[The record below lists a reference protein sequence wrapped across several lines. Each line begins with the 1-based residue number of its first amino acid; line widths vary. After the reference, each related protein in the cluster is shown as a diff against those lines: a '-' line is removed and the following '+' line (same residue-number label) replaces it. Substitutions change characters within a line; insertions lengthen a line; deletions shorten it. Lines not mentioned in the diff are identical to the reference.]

1 MRVLNCHSI
10 SKLHQKVI
18 EFQTMV
24 AQGRRMS
31 YDRFEVIITQ
41 HWAQYHRHLTTQPFI
56 RRLFALFDENGDGE
70 LDFAEFH
77 LTLASLSHGRLE
89 ERLRFA
95 FSCIDVDGRYVYVC
109 VCLCMCVCVWRNLAV
124 RWTVALCLWMTV
136 RLLLCV
142 AMGVLLIVLLCVVMN
157 LLLVAL
163 LCAVVFLLKN
173 VRGNAPL
180 YTNIDDFTVSPSPS
194 LPPFP
199 PSLPP
204 LPLPSPSY

>member
-10 SKLHQKVI
+10 SKLHEKVI

-95 FSCIDVDGRYVYVC
+95 FSCIDVDGRYVCVC
-109 VCLCMCVCVWRNLAV
+109 VCGG
-124 RWTVALCLWMTV
+124 T
-136 RLLLCV
+136 LLF
-142 AMGVLLIVLLCVVMN
+142 AG
-157 LLLVAL
+157 
-163 LCAVVFLLKN
+163 
-173 VRGNAPL
+173 R
-180 YTNIDDFTVSPSPS
+180 
-194 LPPFP
+194 
-199 PSLPP
+199 
-204 LPLPSPSY
+204 

>member
-109 VCLCMCVCVWRNLAV
+109 VCVEEPCSSLDGSALSVDDCAS
-124 RWTVALCLWMTV
+124 VA
-136 RLLLCV
+136 
-142 AMGVLLIVLLCVVMN
+142 
-157 LLLVAL
+157 
-163 LCAVVFLLKN
+163 
-173 VRGNAPL
+173 VRGNGCAADCIAVRGNESAAGCAAVCRSL
-180 YTNIDDFTVSPSPS
+180 STKERAWQCATV
-194 LPPFP
+194 
-199 PSLPP
+199 
-204 LPLPSPSY
+204 Y

>member
-10 SKLHQKVI
+10 SKLHEKVI

-95 FSCIDVDGRYVYVC
+95 FSCIDVDGRYV
-109 VCLCMCVCVWRNLAV
+109 CVCVWRNLAV
-124 RWTVALCLWMTV
+124 RWTVALCLWMTL
-136 RLLLCV
+136 RMLLCV

-163 LCAVVFLLKN
+163 LCVVVFLLLN
-173 VRGNAPL
+173 GATTRRCIL
-180 YTNIDDFTVSPSPS
+180 I
-194 LPPFP
+194 
-199 PSLPP
+199 
-204 LPLPSPSY
+204 